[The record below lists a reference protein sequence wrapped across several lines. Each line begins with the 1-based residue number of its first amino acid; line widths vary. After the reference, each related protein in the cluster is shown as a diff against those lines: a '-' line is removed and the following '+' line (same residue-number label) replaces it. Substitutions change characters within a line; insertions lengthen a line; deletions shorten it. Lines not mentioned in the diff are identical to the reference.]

1 MGSEFGIKIRR
12 LREQAGLS
20 QEALAGLAG
29 ISREWLAKIE
39 SGKNP
44 RLSVV
49 IRVAAAL
56 AKCLPEVTIADL
68 FEGYEGILPARPTPL
83 RLGSYADR
91 RLALSHSSLPA
102 LVDGPSPRFGQDPL
116 ATHPDSV
123 SKLDEGLTALG
134 VTGELGQANAL
145 SLGAWIKSTNTSDEI
160 IEYLG
165 TVTSIAT
172 RDHVYLP
179 TATVLSKVLRIHQ
192 QIRAVLQGGRQRV
205 RQSRDLFRIDAGL
218 LAHICLL
225 FGDIHRDEVARAY
238 GAVAMLAANE
248 AGCTPAEAF
257 SAQAQIA
264 RWRHRY
270 TEAADLASR
279 GFACSPPTSIRVLL
293 ACQEANAAA
302 LAGDVRRARQSLA
315 QAEAARDA
323 IEDGLDSV
331 WSCPPARY
339 ALYRLSVALHSGDAK
354 AALSEADVAEA
365 AWVPDQPK
373 PFGTWAHLRIAA
385 GHAHLMS
392 GSVDGAA
399 EQIDPVLKLPS
410 EYRLATLT
418 EHMATIEQLLQSG
431 RFRGSGEAE
440 LLRDRIGEFNR
451 NPVWRRQ

>member
-1 MGSEFGIKIRR
+1 MTARWPEN
-12 LREQAGLS
+12 
-20 QEALAGLAG
+20 EALR
-29 ISREWLAKIE
+29 SEREKRDWSYAQE
-39 SGKNP
+39 
-44 RLSVV
+44 
-49 IRVAAAL
+49 AAAL
-56 AKCLPEVTIADL
+56 RAVARSLGEPEPAADANL
-68 FEGYEGILPARPTPL
+68 AWRWEAGVQQPGPYYRRLLSQLYGKPPDRLGLTLVKRRRLLGYMGAVPFSSSSLVYTPSTGLGQTPL
-83 RLGSYADR
+83 AINLN
-91 RLALSHSSLPA
+91 
-102 LVDGPSPRFGQDPL
+102 
-116 ATHPDSV
+116 SV
-123 SKLDEGLTALG
+123 SGLTALS
-134 VTGELGQANAL
+134 VTDELGQAGTL
-145 SLGAWIKSTNTSDEI
+145 SLGEWIRSTNTSDET

-179 TATVLSKVLRIHQ
+179 TATVLTRVLRIHE
-192 QIRAVLQGGRQRV
+192 QIRAVLQGGRQRL

-225 FGDIHRDEVARAY
+225 FGDIHRDEIAAAY
-238 GAVAMLAANE
+238 AAVAMLAANE
-248 AGCTPAEAF
+248 AGSSPPEAF

-270 TEAADLASR
+270 AEAADLAAH
-279 GFACSPPTSIRVLL
+279 GFACSPPTSLRVLL

-302 LAGDVRRARQSLA
+302 LAGDVRRARQALT
-315 QAEAARDA
+315 QAEAAQVDA
-323 IEDGLDSV
+323 VEEGLDSV

-339 ALYRLSVALHSGDAK
+339 ALYRLSVALHSGDAA
-354 AALSEADVAEA
+354 AALHEADVAEA

-418 EHMATIEQLLQSG
+418 EHMATVDLLLQSR
-431 RFRGSGEAE
+431 RFHGSGEAAR
-440 LLRDRIGEFNR
+440 LREQIGEFNR
-451 NPVWRRQ
+451 DPVWRKQ